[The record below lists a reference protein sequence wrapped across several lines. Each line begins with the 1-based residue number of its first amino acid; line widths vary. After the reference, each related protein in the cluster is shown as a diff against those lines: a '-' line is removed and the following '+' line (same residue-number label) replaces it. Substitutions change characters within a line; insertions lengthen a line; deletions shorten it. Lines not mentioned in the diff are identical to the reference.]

1 MNESDKVHRKADSR
15 VRGIEQFLKITKP
28 MQQQTLLN
36 KNQNLLNENG
46 ENNLTHMEI
55 HKKYISFEK
64 V

>member
-15 VRGIEQFLKITKP
+15 VRGIEQFLNITKP
-28 MQQQTLLN
+28 MQQQTQLN

-55 HKKYISFEK
+55 HKKYISLEK